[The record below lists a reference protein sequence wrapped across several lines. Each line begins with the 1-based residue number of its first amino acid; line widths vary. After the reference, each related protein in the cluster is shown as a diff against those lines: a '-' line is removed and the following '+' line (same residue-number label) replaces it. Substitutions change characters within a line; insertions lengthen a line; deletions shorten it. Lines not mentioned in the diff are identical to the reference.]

1 MAARQTIRRRM
12 PDWLPLLLVLLL
24 AMPFISSAI
33 GLGMSGLSS
42 DLSGQTHLF
51 ASDGLISNP
60 AMFGHMVTGAI
71 ITFLAPLQLL
81 VPLRRRFPAIHRWS
95 GRLLCTLAVVTA
107 VAGLVYMALR
117 PTIGGPLMS
126 LAFAGYGVCVL
137 VAAFQ
142 TVRFARAREFER
154 HRRWALRMF
163 FLAIGSWLYRVQ
175 YQIWFLVTG
184 GAWMEPDF
192 SGPFDLF
199 QLFAFYVPYLVGLEI
214 YFRKRKI
221 TPVLPG

>member
-1 MAARQTIRRRM
+1 MAGRQTIRRRV
-12 PDWLPLLLVLLL
+12 PEWLPLMLVLLL
-24 AMPFISSAI
+24 ATPFIGRAI
-33 GLGMSGLSS
+33 GFGLSGLGS
-42 DLSGQTHLF
+42 DLSGKTHLY
-51 ASDGLISNP
+51 AADGVVSNP

-81 VPLRRRFPAIHRWS
+81 APLRRRFPAIHRWS
-95 GRLLCTLAVVTA
+95 GRALCALAVVTA
-107 VAGLVYMALR
+107 VAGLVYMAFR

-175 YQIWFLVTG
+175 YQIWFLATG
-184 GAWMEPDF
+184 GLWMEPDF

-199 QLFAFYVPYLVGLEI
+199 QLFAFYVPYLVGLEF
-214 YFRKRKI
+214 YFRTRKI
-221 TPVLPG
+221 TPAMPG